1 MTNWVKAAL
10 TKDVS
15 DDSIQQLNINGCK
28 VALYRCGE
36 EYFAT
41 SDVCTHAYALL
52 SDGWLDGYEIEC
64 PLHGARFDVR
74 TGAALT
80 SPAETAWQPILFVSP
95 VMLWKSMSPR
105 HRLIPTRQP
114 NLTARGATMSPFCVT
129 PPSRPK

>member
-36 EYFAT
+36 EYFA
-41 SDVCTHAYALL
+41 LL

-80 SPAETAWQPILFVSP
+80 SPAETALATYP
-95 VMLWKSMSPR
+95 VR
-105 HRLIPTRQP
+105 VVGDAVEID
-114 NLTARGATMSPFCVT
+114 VT
-129 PPSRPK
+129 SAPSNPDAST

>member
-1 MTNWVKAAL
+1 MTNWVKAAF

-64 PLHGARFDVR
+64 PLHQGKFDVR
-74 TGAALT
+74 DGKPLCAPVTD
-80 SPAETAWQPILFVSP
+80 PIRSYP
-95 VMLWKSMSPR
+95 VKIEGG
-105 HRLIPTRQP
+105 RLYLQID
-114 NLTARGATMSPFCVT
+114 
-129 PPSRPK
+129 

>member
-28 VALYRCGE
+28 VALYRCVE

-80 SPAETAWQPILFVSP
+80 SPAETALATYP
-95 VMLWKSMSPR
+95 VR
-105 HRLIPTRQP
+105 VAGDAVEID
-114 NLTARGATMSPFCVT
+114 VT
-129 PPSRPK
+129 SAPSNPDAST

>member
-52 SDGWLDGYEIEC
+52 SDGWLVD
-64 PLHGARFDVR
+64 
-74 TGAALT
+74 LT
-80 SPAETAWQPILFVSP
+80 SRNGPG
-95 VMLWKSMSPR
+95 
-105 HRLIPTRQP
+105 
-114 NLTARGATMSPFCVT
+114 NLSCSCR
-129 PPSRPK
+129 R

>member
-1 MTNWVKAAL
+1 MTNWVKAAF

-41 SDVCTHAYALL
+41 SD
-52 SDGWLDGYEIEC
+52 EIEC

-80 SPAETAWQPILFVSP
+80 SPAETALATYP
-95 VMLWKSMSPR
+95 VR
-105 HRLIPTRQP
+105 VVGDAVEID
-114 NLTARGATMSPFCVT
+114 VT
-129 PPSRPK
+129 SAPSNPDAST